1 MAQVN
6 DTSTDDTTPT
16 TATDSSM
23 ATPSTSPGDSTCTF
37 LTGNSCKQGTC
48 NFCARC
54 IQQSC
59 ILANNTGLST
69 GSRDTCSGKSRSTWY
84 DYCVSTEYDSNGV
97 SCTDNVQCYP
107 YRNNTPFAWPNL
119 ACDPNLCFV
128 ISANGSPA
136 PSPSVIPNITSTT
149 DPGAS
154 ATSSTS
160 SPDSGDNFITTGS
173 SKVSVTTI
181 ALIAVSSLLFLLGL
195 AWLTR
200 IITKCRI
207 CPTPFF
213 HRRDEQSPVVATTD
227 LSAHHPDNQST
238 TSSNLT
244 EPLPVYV
251 PPDAPPP
258 KYENAIVNQI
268 RETPRYPV
276 VDESTWVDGL
286 ERGEANESSST
297 SEMRQVSSPSR
308 NLFNWR

>member
-1 MAQVN
+1 MAQSN
-6 DTSTDDTTPT
+6 DTTTDDTTPT
-16 TATDSSM
+16 TATDTST
-23 ATPSTSPGDSTCTF
+23 ATPSTFSGDSTCVYSNPVFWPTT
-37 LTGNSCKQGTC
+37 LDLPPVLEIPARESPDQHGTTIVC
-48 NFCARC
+48 RL
-54 IQQSC
+54 SM
-59 ILANNTGLST
+59 TPMEVGLFVYVDDGES
-69 GSRDTCSGKSRSTWY
+69 
-84 DYCVSTEYDSNGV
+84 
-97 SCTDNVQCYP
+97 QCYP

-136 PSPSVIPNITSTT
+136 PSPSIIPNITSTV
-149 DPGAS
+149 DPGAT
-154 ATSSTS
+154 ATPSSS
-160 SPDSGDNFITTGS
+160 SPDTGDNFISTGS

-200 IITKCRI
+200 IITKCRL

-213 HRRDEQSPVVATTD
+213 QRRDEQSPVVATTD
-227 LSAHHPDNQST
+227 LSSHHPDNQST

-268 RETPRYPV
+268 RETRVYPV

-297 SEMRQVSSPSR
+297 SEMRQVNSPSR
-308 NLFNWR
+308 PLFSWR